1 MGDDVGKVTSSGA
14 HEGTLLSLI
23 RSLIVI
29 PLIATIPGL
38 GVEAQPA
45 GPKVYISADMEGV
58 VGVVTGEQLGTSGF
72 EYARFRELMTA
83 EVLAA
88 IDGARAAGAGEI
100 VVSDSHGNMQN
111 LLIEKLPAD
120 IRLIRGAPRP
130 LGMMEGIDESF
141 DAVVFIG
148 YHAATS
154 NPRGVRAHTYSSARL
169 ADVRLNGESV
179 PEGVLN
185 AAVAGHF
192 GVPVIM
198 VSGDDVAVAELQSV
212 LGDVEGAV
220 VKRAI
225 GFHAAESLMP
235 QKAYELIRERVR
247 IALSRLDQFRPY
259 RVTTPVTL
267 EVRFKNYRPS
277 EVLSWLPD
285 VERIDSHTI
294 RFVGRDVEEIAR
306 FLNFVNYYDP
316 GLEP

>member
-1 MGDDVGKVTSSGA
+1 MQEFTSSIRCAGRLQQSRVM
-14 HEGTLLSLI
+14 TI

-29 PLIATIPGL
+29 PLLVVLL
-38 GVEAQPA
+38 GVGAEAQP
-45 GPKVYISADMEGV
+45 GGLKVYISADMEGV
-58 VGVVTGEQLGTSGF
+58 VGVVTGEQLGTGGF
-72 EYARFRELMTA
+72 EYARFRELMTT
-83 EVLAA
+83 EVIAA

-120 IRLIRGAPRP
+120 IRLVRGAPRP
-130 LGMMEGIDESF
+130 LGMMEGIDGSF
-141 DAVVFIG
+141 DAVIFIG
-148 YHAATS
+148 YHAATTS
-154 NPRGVRAHTYSSARL
+154 REGVRAHTYSSARL

-179 PEGVLN
+179 PEGALN

-192 GVPVIM
+192 GVPVVM
-198 VSGDDVAVAELQSV
+198 VSGDDVVVAELKRI

-225 GFHAAESLMP
+225 GFHAAESVMP
-235 QKAYELIRERVR
+235 QRANDLIRESVRV
-247 IALSRLDQFRPY
+247 ALERLDHFRPH

-277 EVLSWLPD
+277 EVLAWLPNVD
-285 VERIDSHTI
+285 RIDSHTI
-294 RFVGRDVEEIAR
+294 RFVGKDTLEVAR
-306 FLNFVNYYDP
+306 FLNFLNYYEP